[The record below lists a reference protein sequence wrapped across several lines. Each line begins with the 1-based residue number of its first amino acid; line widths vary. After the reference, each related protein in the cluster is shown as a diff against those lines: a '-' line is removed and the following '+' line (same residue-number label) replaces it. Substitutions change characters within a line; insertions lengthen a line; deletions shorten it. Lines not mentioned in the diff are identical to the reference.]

1 MVAVVYSGSKT
12 AFWKITQNGQVVAH
26 CNTTG
31 LNPCFVDPKMILQ
44 ILNKKV
50 ALVNN
55 AENIK
60 KIYFFAA
67 GASSADRKEELA
79 KTLASF
85 FKYSKIVV
93 ENDLF
98 GAAKAAC
105 YDRPGIVGML
115 GSGAHCAYFDG
126 KKPVNNNFGLGYI
139 LGDEGSSNYFG
150 KILLREFLSLK
161 MPKDIETKFTLTY
174 NLDRPQILERIYN
187 KPQANIFLTSFF
199 DFFTQNSKH
208 EYIRKLIDGGFEKYI
223 ETYVLP
229 MAEKY
234 NDREIHIVGKV
245 GAELEDRLRLVAG
258 RYDIKIKSIIKEP
271 IQNLLKH
278 YIN

>member
-1 MVAVVYSGSKT
+1 MVAVVYSGSRT
-12 AFWKITQNGQVVAH
+12 AFWKLTQNGKVVAH

-31 LNPCFVDPKMILQ
+31 INPCFVDPKTILQ

-67 GASSADRKEELA
+67 GASSADRKEVLA
-79 KTLASF
+79 QTLSSF
-85 FKYSKIVV
+85 FRYSKIVV

-105 YDRPGIVGML
+105 YDKPGIVAML
-115 GSGAHCAYFDG
+115 GSGSNCAYFDG
-126 KKPVNNNFGLGYI
+126 KKPINNNFGLGYI

-150 KILLREFLSLK
+150 KMLLKDFLSKKL
-161 MPKDIETKFTLTY
+161 PAELESKFIKNY

-199 DFFTQNSKH
+199 DFFTQNIEN
-208 EYIRKLIDGGFEKYI
+208 EYIVELIDRGFEKHF
-223 ETYVLP
+223 ETYIIP
-229 MAEKY
+229 MVEKY
-234 NDREIHIVGKV
+234 GDKEIHFVGKV
-245 GAELEDRLRLVAG
+245 AAELEVRLKHVAA
-258 RYDIKIKSIIKEP
+258 RYNLKVKSIIKEP
-271 IQNLLKH
+271 ILNLLKH
-278 YIN
+278 YTN

>member
-31 LNPCFVDPKMILQ
+31 LNPCFVDPKTILQ

-245 GAELEDRLRLVAG
+245 GAELEDRLRLVAD
-258 RYDIKIKSIIKEP
+258 RYNIKIKSIIKEP

>member
-1 MVAVVYSGSKT
+1 MIAVVYSGSKT

-31 LNPCFVDPKMILQ
+31 LNPCFVDPKTMLQ

-79 KTLASF
+79 KTLSSF
-85 FKYSKIVV
+85 FKYSKVVV
-93 ENDLF
+93 ENDMF

-105 YDRPGIVGML
+105 LDKPGIVGML

-126 KKPVNNNFGLGYI
+126 KKPLNNNFGLGYI

-150 KILLREFLSLK
+150 KMILREFLSHKL
-161 MPKDIETKFTLTY
+161 PKDIETKFLLTH

-199 DFFTQNSKH
+199 DFVTQNSKH
-208 EYIRKLIDGGFEKYI
+208 EYIRKLIDEGFVKYI
-223 ETYVLP
+223 ETYILP
-229 MAEKY
+229 TVEKY
-234 NDREIHIVGKV
+234 PGKELHIVGKV
-245 GAELEDRLRLVAG
+245 AAELEDRLRLVAG
-258 RYDIKIKSIIKEP
+258 KYNLEIKSIIKEP

>member
-12 AFWKITQNGQVVAH
+12 AFWKLTQNGQVVAH

-31 LNPCFVDPKMILQ
+31 LNPCFVDPKTILQ

-50 ALVNN
+50 VLVNN

-105 YDRPGIVGML
+105 YNKPGIVGML

-126 KKPVNNNFGLGYI
+126 KKPISNNFGLGYI

-150 KILLREFLSLK
+150 KILLKEFLSQK
-161 MPKDIETKFTLTY
+161 MPKDIEAKFTLTH
-174 NLDRPQILERIYN
+174 NLDHPQILERIYN

-199 DFFTQNSKH
+199 DFITQNSKH
-208 EYIRKLIDGGFEKYI
+208 EYIRRLIDEGFEKYF
-223 ETYVLP
+223 ETYILP
-229 MAEKY
+229 TLQKHKDSEL
-234 NDREIHIVGKV
+234 HIVGKV
-245 GAELEDRLRLVAG
+245 AAELEDRLRLTAG
-258 RYDIKIKSIIKEP
+258 KYGLEIKSIIKEP

-278 YIN
+278 YTN

>member
-31 LNPCFVDPKMILQ
+31 LNPCFVDPKTILQ

-67 GASSADRKEELA
+67 GASSADRKEELS

-105 YDRPGIVGML
+105 YDQPGIVGML

-150 KILLREFLSLK
+150 KILLKEFLSLK
-161 MPKDIETKFTLTY
+161 MPKDIETKFLLTH

-199 DFFTQNSKH
+199 DFITQNSRH
-208 EYIRKLIDGGFEKYI
+208 EYIRGLIDQGFEKYM

-234 NDREIHIVGKV
+234 NDREIHVVGKV
-245 GAELEDRLRLVAG
+245 AAELEDRLRFVAE

>member
-12 AFWKITQNGQVVAH
+12 AFWKLTRNGQVIAH

-31 LNPCFVDPKMILQ
+31 INPTFVDPKMILQ

-50 ALVNN
+50 VLVNN

-67 GASSADRKEELA
+67 GASSADRRDELA
-79 KTLASF
+79 ETLLSF
-85 FKYSKIVV
+85 FRYSKVFV

-105 YDRPGIVGML
+105 YDQPGIVGML
-115 GSGAHCAYFDG
+115 GSGSNCAYFDG
-126 KKPVNNNFGLGYI
+126 KRLNNNNFGLGYI

-150 KILLREFLSLK
+150 KTLLKNFLSKQL
-161 MPKDIETKFTLTY
+161 PEELETKFIRNF

-199 DFFTQNSKH
+199 DFFTQNIKH
-208 EYIRKLIDGGFEKYI
+208 DYILSLIDEGFEKYFQ
-223 ETYVLP
+223 TYVLP
-229 MAEKY
+229 IVAKHSNE
-234 NDREIHIVGKV
+234 DLHFVGKV
-245 GAELEDRLRLVAG
+245 AAELEDRLQLTAERHQL
-258 RYDIKIKSIIKEP
+258 KIKSIIKEP
-271 IQNLLKH
+271 ILNLLKH
-278 YIN
+278 YTN

>member
-31 LNPCFVDPKMILQ
+31 LNPCFVDPKTILQ

-126 KKPVNNNFGLGYI
+126 KKPINNNFGLGYI

-245 GAELEDRLRLVAG
+245 GAELEDRLRFVAG

>member
-1 MVAVVYSGSKT
+1 MIAVVYSGSRT
-12 AFWKITQNGQVVAH
+12 AFWKLTQNGQVVAH
-26 CNTTG
+26 CNTSG
-31 LNPCFVDPKMILQ
+31 INPCFVDAKTILQ

-50 ALVNN
+50 VLVNN

-67 GASSADRKEELA
+67 GASSADRQEELSN
-79 KTLASF
+79 TLSSF
-85 FKYSKIVV
+85 FRYSKVIV

-105 YDRPGIVGML
+105 FDKTGIVGML
-115 GSGAHCAYFDG
+115 GSGANCAYFDG
-126 KKPVNNNFGLGYI
+126 KKPINNNFGLGYI

-150 KILLREFLSLK
+150 KILLKDFLSKKL
-161 MPKDIETKFTLTY
+161 PKDLESKFITIY

-208 EYIRKLIDGGFEKYI
+208 EYIIKLIDEGFEKYF

-229 MAEKY
+229 MVSKY
-234 NDREIHIVGKV
+234 GNEDLHFVGKV
-245 GAELEDRLRLVAG
+245 AAELEDRLQITAKK
-258 RYDIKIKSIIKEP
+258 YDLEIKTIIKEP
-271 IQNLLKH
+271 ILNLLKH

>member
-31 LNPCFVDPKMILQ
+31 LNPCFVDPKTILQ

-67 GASSADRKEELA
+67 GASSPDRKEELA

-105 YDRPGIVGML
+105 YDQPGIVGML

-150 KILLREFLSLK
+150 KILLKEFLSLK
-161 MPKDIETKFTLTY
+161 MPKDIETKFMLTH

-199 DFFTQNSKH
+199 DFITQNSKH
-208 EYIRKLIDGGFEKYI
+208 EYIRKLIDEGFEKYI

-234 NDREIHIVGKV
+234 NDREIHVVGKV
-245 GAELEDRLRLVAG
+245 AAELEDRLRFVAE

>member
-1 MVAVVYSGSKT
+1 MIAVVYSGSKT

-31 LNPCFVDPKMILQ
+31 LNPCFVDPKTILQ

-50 ALVNN
+50 VLVNN

-79 KTLASF
+79 KTLSSF
-85 FKYSKIVV
+85 FKYSKVVV
-93 ENDLF
+93 ENDMF

-105 YDRPGIVGML
+105 YNKPGIVGML

-126 KKPVNNNFGLGYI
+126 KKPLNNNFGLGYI

-150 KILLREFLSLK
+150 KMILREFLSHKL
-161 MPKDIETKFTLTY
+161 PKDIETKFLLTH

-199 DFFTQNSKH
+199 DFVTQNSKH
-208 EYIRKLIDGGFEKYI
+208 EYIRKLIDEGFVKYI
-223 ETYVLP
+223 ETYILP
-229 MAEKY
+229 TVEKY
-234 NDREIHIVGKV
+234 PNKELHIVGKV
-245 GAELEDRLRLVAG
+245 AAELED
-258 RYDIKIKSIIKEP
+258 P
-271 IQNLLKH
+271 
-278 YIN
+278 

>member
-12 AFWKITQNGQVVAH
+12 AFWKLTRNGQVIAH

-31 LNPCFVDPKMILQ
+31 INPTFVDPKMILQ

-50 ALVNN
+50 VLVNN

-67 GASSADRKEELA
+67 GASSADRRDELA
-79 KTLASF
+79 ETLLSF
-85 FKYSKIVV
+85 FRYSKVFV

-105 YDRPGIVGML
+105 YDQPGIVGML
-115 GSGAHCAYFDG
+115 GSGSNCAYFDG
-126 KKPVNNNFGLGYI
+126 KKLNNNNFGLGYI

-150 KILLREFLSLK
+150 KTLLKNFLSKQL
-161 MPKDIETKFTLTY
+161 PEELETKFIRNF

-199 DFFTQNSKH
+199 DFFTQNIKH
-208 EYIRKLIDGGFEKYI
+208 DYILSLIDEGFEKYFQ
-223 ETYVLP
+223 TYVLP
-229 MAEKY
+229 IVAKHSNE
-234 NDREIHIVGKV
+234 DLHFVGKV
-245 GAELEDRLRLVAG
+245 AAELEDRLQLTAERHQL
-258 RYDIKIKSIIKEP
+258 KIKSIIKEP
-271 IQNLLKH
+271 ILNLLKH
-278 YIN
+278 YTN

>member
-1 MVAVVYSGSKT
+1 MIAVVYSGSKT

-31 LNPCFVDPKMILQ
+31 LNPCFVDPKTMLQ

-79 KTLASF
+79 KTLSSF
-85 FKYSKIVV
+85 FKYSKVVV
-93 ENDLF
+93 ENDMF

-105 YDRPGIVGML
+105 YNKPGIVGML

-126 KKPVNNNFGLGYI
+126 KKPLNNNFGLGYI

-150 KILLREFLSLK
+150 KMILREFLSHKL
-161 MPKDIETKFTLTY
+161 PKDIETKFLLTH

-199 DFFTQNSKH
+199 DFVTQNSKH
-208 EYIRKLIDGGFEKYI
+208 EYIRKLIDEGFVKYI
-223 ETYVLP
+223 ETYILP
-229 MAEKY
+229 TVEKY
-234 NDREIHIVGKV
+234 PNKELHIVGKV
-245 GAELEDRLRLVAG
+245 AAELEDRLRLVAG
-258 RYDIKIKSIIKEP
+258 KYNLEIKSIIKEP

>member
-31 LNPCFVDPKMILQ
+31 LNPCFVDPKTILQ

-67 GASSADRKEELA
+67 GASSTDRKEELA

-105 YDRPGIVGML
+105 YDQPGIVGML

-126 KKPVNNNFGLGYI
+126 KKPINNNFGLGYI

-150 KILLREFLSLK
+150 KILLKEFLSLK
-161 MPKDIETKFTLTY
+161 MPKDIETKFMLTH

-199 DFFTQNSKH
+199 DFITQNSKH
-208 EYIRKLIDGGFEKYI
+208 EYICKLIDQGFEKYI

-229 MAEKY
+229 LAEKH
-234 NDREIHIVGKV
+234 NDRNIHIVGKV
-245 GAELEDRLRLVAG
+245 AAELEDRLRLVAD

>member
-1 MVAVVYSGSKT
+1 MIAVVYSGSKT

-31 LNPCFVDPKMILQ
+31 LNPCFVDPKTILQ

-79 KTLASF
+79 KTLSSF
-85 FKYSKIVV
+85 FKYSKVVV

-105 YDRPGIVGML
+105 YDKPGIVGML

-126 KKPVNNNFGLGYI
+126 KKPLNNNFGLGYI

-150 KILLREFLSLK
+150 KMILKEFLSHKL
-161 MPKDIETKFTLTY
+161 PKDIETKFLLTH

-199 DFFTQNSKH
+199 DFVTQNSKH
-208 EYIRKLIDGGFEKYI
+208 EYIRKLIDEGFEKYF
-223 ETYVLP
+223 ETYILP
-229 MAEKY
+229 TVEKY
-234 NDREIHIVGKV
+234 PNKELHIVGKV
-245 GAELEDRLRLVAG
+245 AAELEDRLRLVAG
-258 RYDIKIKSIIKEP
+258 KYNLEIKSIIKEP

>member
-12 AFWKITQNGQVVAH
+12 AFWKLTRNGQVIAH

-31 LNPCFVDPKMILQ
+31 INPTFVDPKMILQ

-50 ALVNN
+50 VLVNN

-67 GASSADRKEELA
+67 GASSADRRDELA
-79 KTLASF
+79 ETLLSF
-85 FKYSKIVV
+85 FRYSKVFV

-105 YDRPGIVGML
+105 YDQPGIVGML
-115 GSGAHCAYFDG
+115 GSGSNCAYFDG
-126 KKPVNNNFGLGYI
+126 KKLINNNFGLGYI

-150 KILLREFLSLK
+150 KTLLKNFLSKQL
-161 MPKDIETKFTLTY
+161 PEELETKFIRNF

-199 DFFTQNSKH
+199 DFFTQNIKH
-208 EYIRKLIDGGFEKYI
+208 DYILSLIDEGFEKYFQ
-223 ETYVLP
+223 TYVLP
-229 MAEKY
+229 IVAKHSNE
-234 NDREIHIVGKV
+234 DLHFVGKV
-245 GAELEDRLRLVAG
+245 AAELEDRLQLTAERHQL
-258 RYDIKIKSIIKEP
+258 KIKSIIKEP
-271 IQNLLKH
+271 ILNLLKH
-278 YIN
+278 YTN